1 MRLGKIILGL
11 ALALLSS
18 CGQEA
23 GRDVSVEQSSRET
36 TTHLTP
42 DTEPTME
49 DVKRL
54 LEQDQ
59 KIAAI
64 KAYRRIHGVG
74 LADAKAAVE
83 AMRIKRPEPALSP
96 SKEIVDE
103 STND

>member
-1 MRLGKIILGL
+1 MRLSKIILGV

-23 GRDVSVEQSSRET
+23 GRDVSVEQPSRET
-36 TTHLTP
+36 TTQLTP

-54 LEQDQ
+54 IEQDQ

-83 AMRIKRPEPALSP
+83 AMRTKGPEPALSSP
-96 SKEIVDE
+96 KEPD
-103 STND
+103 